1 MYPFLIFIVTMFSE
15 ARSAVII
22 IYIGI
27 FRPTNNYIF
36 AICIPLSEEGFSSL
50 AGQNN
55 FKLESFKTF

>member
-1 MYPFLIFIVTMFSE
+1 MFLE

-27 FRPTNNYIF
+27 FMPTNNYTF
-36 AICIPLSEEGFSSL
+36 AICIPLSEEGFSFL
-50 AGQNN
+50 AGQKN

>member
-1 MYPFLIFIVTMFSE
+1 MFLE

-27 FRPTNNYIF
+27 FMPTNNYTF
-36 AICIPLSEEGFSSL
+36 AICIPLNEEGFSSL
-50 AGQNN
+50 AGQKN